1 MAENTKTFVIDASYV
16 LSFLLPSE
24 NTPEAENLFNQFQQQ
39 KISLIAPI
47 LLSYEIANALKTNVM
62 RKKIS
67 GKQAHNLLSAFKLLN
82 IKQEPIHFKDILKT
96 AIDNN
101 VSAYDASYLVLAKKK
116 RVKLLTL
123 DRKLKQLILK
133 PGFK

>member
-39 KISLIAPI
+39 KLSLIAPI
-47 LLSYEIANALKTNVM
+47 LLNYEITNALKTNVM

-67 GKQAHNLLSAFKLLN
+67 GKQAHSLLSAFKLLN
-82 IKQEPIHFKDILKT
+82 IKQEPIDFKDILKT

-123 DRKLKQLILK
+123 DRKLNNL
-133 PGFK
+133 F

>member
-24 NTPEAENLFNQFQQQ
+24 NTPEAQKLFSIYQQQ

-67 GKQAHNLLSAFKLLN
+67 QKQAYNLLSAFKLLN
-82 IKQEPIHFKDILKT
+82 IKQAPIGFKDVLKT
-96 AIDNN
+96 AIDHN

-116 RVKLLTL
+116 GAKLLTL
-123 DRKLKQLILK
+123 DKKLSRI
-133 PGFK
+133 